1 MIGISAFVLA
11 FIIHHIGRPIRPDPF
26 DHPLIFR
33 TFPQVVPLML
43 IAIGICWLVVIW
55 SILSYA
61 YYEMTLEEIAIIF
74 AIYFSWIICIVI
86 ITPSIIPFLSRNFS
100 GNGSL
105 QEWAAFFSGMAL
117 GPIGFLA
124 MFNSVDIARGL
135 AGARLWGAIFGTL
148 SIYSLY
154 GYFADGSAPPPSRGS
169 VPQHQPALPR
179 QSSNQAI
186 TAAPSQPARSNPTL
200 EGFTVRAEQF
210 GDWNFQE
217 RRDPRGNRICVIQPI
232 NNPHPAAPML
242 GIGWSGMSQNT
253 HLFVN
258 SDGPHSGA
266 INISI
271 DNRTFIL
278 IHDYT
283 SIYGSNIRRHHY
295 IFPVNAVDT
304 FANGSIM
311 IANGVRYSLRGSF
324 RAYDTLVACI
334 NARP

>member
-11 FIIHHIGRPIRPDPF
+11 LIIHHIGRPIRPDRV

-33 TFPQVVPLML
+33 TFPQIVPLML
-43 IAIGICWLVVIW
+43 LAIGVCWLVVIW

-61 YYEMTLEEIAIIF
+61 YYEMTIVEVAILF
-74 AIYFSWIICIVI
+74 TIYVSWIIFVLIFS
-86 ITPSIIPFLSRNFS
+86 PFIIPFMARNFS
-100 GNGSL
+100 ANGRL
-105 QEWAAFFSGMAL
+105 LEWGAFFSGMAL

-124 MFNSVDIARGL
+124 MFNTLDIARGL
-135 AGARLWGAIFGTL
+135 AGARLWGAIFGTV

-154 GYFADGSAPPPSRGS
+154 GYSADGSPPPPSRGS
-169 VPQHQPALPR
+169 VPQHQPA
-179 QSSNQAI
+179 
-186 TAAPSQPARSNPTL
+186 PARPNPTL

-217 RRDPRGNRICVIQPI
+217 RRDPRGNRICVIQPT

-242 GIGWSGMSQNT
+242 GIGWSGMNQNI
-253 HLFVN
+253 HLFIN

-271 DNRTFIL
+271 DNRSFNLT
-278 IHDYT
+278 HDYT

-295 IFPVNAVDT
+295 IFPVSAVDT
-304 FANGSIM
+304 FANGGVI